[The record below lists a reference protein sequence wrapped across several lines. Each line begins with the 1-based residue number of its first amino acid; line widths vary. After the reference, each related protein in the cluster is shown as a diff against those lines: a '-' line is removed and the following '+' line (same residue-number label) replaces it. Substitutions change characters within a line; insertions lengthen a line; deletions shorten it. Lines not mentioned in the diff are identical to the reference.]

1 MTDWA
6 DEMAEKLGTSCLV
19 ADGTVRLVRPSD
31 IANALREV
39 SVNSWQAGRI
49 KSFREAASMT
59 RADCYVMADK
69 LEKGEPNV

>member
-6 DEMAEKLGTSCLV
+6 EDV
-19 ADGTVRLVRPSD
+19 AFRLIPFHHEDGFPLTE
-31 IANALREV
+31 IANALRKV
-39 SVNSWQAGRI
+39 KI
-49 KSFREAASMT
+49 DTLREAASMT